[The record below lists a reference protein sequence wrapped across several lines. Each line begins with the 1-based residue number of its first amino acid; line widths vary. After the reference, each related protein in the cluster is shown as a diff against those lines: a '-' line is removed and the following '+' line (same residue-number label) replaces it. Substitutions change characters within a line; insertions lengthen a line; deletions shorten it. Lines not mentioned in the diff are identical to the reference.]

1 MRPFSG
7 ERRVIERH
15 TFHRTD
21 GRPVSAWQAA
31 LASPEGLAALHVT
44 YGDDMS
50 LLEQRAVLVRRAL
63 EAFLE
68 RFGDLPVRVF
78 RAPGRINLRG
88 MHVDTHGGYLN
99 LMTHQREVMLVA
111 ALSENDVN
119 VLANVNPV
127 FKETEFLMEQEQG
140 REEAGESWFDFISHS
155 ALRERVNRRRAA
167 AGHGWANYCIGAALR
182 VGFAF
187 PGRRVPALKVMVD
200 SDLPSGAALSSSA
213 ALSIA
218 ALLAYAEYGGSPLSL
233 EKMVGAEQDVEWY
246 AGARVGMSD
255 QAAILMGRPGKLL
268 HMALFADDFSLEGA
282 RYLSFPDDISLLV
295 INSHTSRNLSGAQRV
310 QYSLN
315 RFAYSMALT
324 VLRAELLL
332 AGWDTGEV
340 RRFDRLSR
348 LTPEALGG
356 PSRVYQ
362 LLLGVPEWINLDDL
376 RRRYAPPG
384 LNEAYARY
392 FDGLP
397 REEQPTEIPLRGPLL
412 FGIAESE
419 RARRFPELLERGAY
433 EQAGVLM
440 NTGHDGDRVVGRDG
454 KPYGMEIGDAALD
467 TLARQH
473 LPLVLCPGRYGASSQ
488 ALDALT
494 DAACEAGALG
504 ASLTGAGIA
513 GAVLALCRAG
523 DEKQVSSGVLQC
535 LKSPSY
541 ARLADWRVAPS
552 AAELEA
558 SVVAN
563 HAVAGAGELAL
574 V

>member
-1 MRPFSG
+1 M
-7 ERRVIERH
+7 IEQH
-15 TFHRTD
+15 TFHPTD
-21 GRPVSAWQAA
+21 GQPVSAWLAA
-31 LASPEGLAALHVT
+31 LASPEGRAVLRGT
-44 YGDDMS
+44 YGDDQS
-50 LLEQRAVLVRRAL
+50 LLEQRAALACRAL
-63 EAFLE
+63 KSFQY
-68 RFGDLPVRVF
+68 RFGNLPVRVF

-99 LMTHQREVMLVA
+99 LMTHQREVLLVVA
-111 ALSENDVN
+111 PSENDIN

-127 FKETEFLMEQEQG
+127 FKETSFAVGQECG
-140 REEAGESWFDFISHS
+140 PATAGEGWFEFISQPS
-155 ALRERVNRRRAA
+155 LRDRVNRRRAT
-167 AGHGWANYCIGAALR
+167 AGHGWANYCVGAALC

-187 PGRRVPALKVMVD
+187 PGRRIPALKVMVD
-200 SDLPSGAALSSSA
+200 SDLPGGAALSSSA
-213 ALSIA
+213 SLSIA
-218 ALLAYAEYGGSPLSL
+218 ALQAYAGYGGAAMSL
-233 EKMVGAEQDVEWY
+233 EQLVGAEQDVEWY

-255 QAAILMGRPGKLL
+255 QAAILMGRPGQLL
-268 HMALFADDFSLEGA
+268 HLALFAEDFRLDGA
-282 RYLSFPDDISLLV
+282 RYQPFPDDLSLLV
-295 INSHTSRNLSGAQRV
+295 INSHTARNLSGAERV

-324 VLRAELLL
+324 VLRAELLR
-332 AGWDTGEV
+332 AGWGAGEV

-356 PSRVYQ
+356 PSRIYR

-376 RRRYAPPG
+376 RRRYAPPN
-384 LNEAYARY
+384 LDEAYVRY

-397 REEQPTEIPLRGPLL
+397 QEEQPTEIPLRGPLL

-419 RARRFPELLERGAY
+419 RARRFPKLLERGDY

-467 TLARQH
+467 ALAREQ
-473 LPLVLCPGRYGASSQ
+473 LPLALCPGRYGASSP
-488 ALDALT
+488 ALDALA
-494 DAACEAGALG
+494 DAACTAGALG

-523 DEKQVSSGVLQC
+523 DAEQVSLGVLRC
-535 LKSPSY
+535 LKSPAY
-541 ARLADWRVAPS
+541 ARLVGWRVPPS

-563 HAVAGAGELAL
+563 HAVAGAGELVLA
-574 V
+574 

>member
-1 MRPFSG
+1 M
-7 ERRVIERH
+7 IEQH
-15 TFHRTD
+15 IFHRAD
-21 GRPVSAWQAA
+21 GRPVSACLAA
-31 LASPEGLAALHVT
+31 LASPEGLAALRVT

-63 EAFLE
+63 EGFLE
-68 RFGDLPVRVF
+68 RFGDLPVRLF

-111 ALSENDVN
+111 ALAENDVN
-119 VLANVNPV
+119 VFANVNPV
-127 FKETEFLMEQEQG
+127 FKETTFSVEQERG
-140 REEAGESWFDFISHS
+140 PAAGGGWFEFISQPS
-155 ALRERVNRRRAA
+155 LRDRVNRRRAT
-167 AGHGWANYCIGAALR
+167 AGHGWANYCVGAALR

-187 PGRRVPALKVMVD
+187 PGCNVPALKVMVD
-200 SDLPSGAALSSSA
+200 SDLPGGAALSSSA
-213 ALSIA
+213 SLSIA
-218 ALLAYAEYGGSPLSL
+218 ALQAYAGYGGAAMSL
-233 EKMVGAEQDVEWY
+233 EQLVGAEQDVEWY

-324 VLRAELLL
+324 VLRAELLR
-332 AGWDTGEV
+332 AGWGTGEV
-340 RRFDRLSR
+340 CRFDRLSR

-356 PSRVYQ
+356 PSCIYR

-376 RRRYAPPG
+376 WRRYAPPN
-384 LNEAYARY
+384 LDEAYARY

-397 REEQPTEIPLRGPLL
+397 QEEQPTLIPLRGPLL

-419 RARRFPELLERGAY
+419 RARRFPELLERGDY

-440 NTGHDGDRVVGRDG
+440 NTGHDGDRVVSRDG
-454 KPYGMEIGDAALD
+454 KAYGMEIGDAALD
-467 TLARQH
+467 ALAREQ
-473 LPLVLCPGRYGASSQ
+473 LPLALCPGRYGASSP
-488 ALDALT
+488 ALDALA
-494 DAACEAGALG
+494 DAACMAGALG

-523 DEKQVSSGVLQC
+523 NEEKVSNGVLHC
-535 LKSPSY
+535 LKSPAY
-541 ARLADWRVAPS
+541 ARLAGWQMSPS
-552 AAELEA
+552 AAELEG

-563 HAVAGAGELAL
+563 HAVAGAGELVLA
-574 V
+574 